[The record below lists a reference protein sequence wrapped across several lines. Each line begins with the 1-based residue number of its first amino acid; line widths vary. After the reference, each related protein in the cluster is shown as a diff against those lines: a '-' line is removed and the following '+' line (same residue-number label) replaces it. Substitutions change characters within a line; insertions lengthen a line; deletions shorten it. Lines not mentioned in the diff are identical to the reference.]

1 MLEVDNVYSG
11 YGRAEILHG
20 VSLTANAGE
29 IVALLGLN
37 GAGKSTLLRTISG
50 LLPTKGGR
58 VLYDG
63 ADISKMSVEQIVWK
77 GVAHVPEGRQLFGPL
92 TVLQNLEMGSYA
104 KGKRQV
110 QRSDREMMDYLFEL
124 FPILAERRNQ
134 PANRMSGGEQ
144 QMLALARAMMAQ
156 PRLLMLDEPS
166 VGLAPLVIDRIFSVI
181 RQLKESGLC
190 ILLVE
195 QDVPL
200 ALKVA
205 DRVYYLETGSIIDTP
220 DGNMLV
226 ADGKA
231 RVV

>member
-11 YGRAEILHG
+11 YGRAEVLHG
-20 VSLTANAGE
+20 VSMTANAGE

-50 LLPTKGGR
+50 LLPLKSGR
-58 VLYDG
+58 ITYEGENIAGL
-63 ADISKMSVEQIVWK
+63 SVERIVRK
-77 GVAHVPEGRQLFGPL
+77 GLAQVPEGRQLFGPL
-92 TVLQNLEMGSYA
+92 TVLQNLDMGSYA
-104 KGKRQV
+104 KGDRTV
-110 QRSDREMMDYLFEL
+110 ARSDAEMKDYLFEL
-124 FPILAERRNQ
+124 FPILAERRHQ

-166 VGLAPLVIDRIFSVI
+166 VGLAPLVIERIFSVI
-181 RQLKESGLC
+181 RQLRESGLC
-190 ILLVE
+190 VLLVE

-205 DRVYYLETGSIIDTP
+205 DRSYYLETGAIIENS
-220 DGNMLV
+220 DGNMLIG
-226 ADGKA
+226 DDKA
-231 RVV
+231 SVL

>member
-20 VSLTANAGE
+20 VSLAANAGE

-50 LLPTKGGR
+50 LLPTRKGR
-58 VLYDG
+58 VLYEG
-63 ADISKMSVEQIVWK
+63 NDISGMSVEQIVWK
-77 GVAHVPEGRQLFGPL
+77 GIAHVPEGRQLFGPL
-92 TVLQNLEMGSYA
+92 TVLQNLEMGAYA
-104 KGKRQV
+104 KGSRAV
-110 QRSDREMMDYLFEL
+110 ARSDGEMMEYLFEL
-124 FPILAERRNQ
+124 FPILEERRHQ
-134 PANRMSGGEQ
+134 AANRMSGGEQ

-166 VGLAPLVIDRIFSVI
+166 VGLAPLVIERIFSVI
-181 RQLKESGLC
+181 SQLRESGLC

-205 DRVYYLETGSIIDTP
+205 DRTYYLETGNIIETLDASILS
-220 DGNMLV
+220 G
-226 ADGKA
+226 
-231 RVV
+231 

>member
-11 YGRAEILHG
+11 YGRAEVLHG

-50 LLPTKGGR
+50 LLPVQSGR
-58 VLYDG
+58 IAYEG
-63 ADISKMSVEQIVWK
+63 ENIAGMSVERIVWK
-77 GVAHVPEGRQLFGPL
+77 GLSHVPEGRQLFGPL
-92 TVLQNLEMGSYA
+92 TVLQNLDMGSYA
-104 KGKRQV
+104 KGDRTV
-110 QRSDREMMDYLFEL
+110 ARSDAEMKEYLFEL
-124 FPILAERRNQ
+124 FPILAERGHQ
-134 PANRMSGGEQ
+134 LANRMSGGEQ

-166 VGLAPLVIDRIFSVI
+166 VGLAPLVVERIFSVI
-181 RQLKESGLC
+181 RQLRASGLC

-205 DRVYYLETGSIIDTP
+205 DRSYYLETGAIIENS

-226 ADGKA
+226 GDGKA
-231 RVV
+231 SVL